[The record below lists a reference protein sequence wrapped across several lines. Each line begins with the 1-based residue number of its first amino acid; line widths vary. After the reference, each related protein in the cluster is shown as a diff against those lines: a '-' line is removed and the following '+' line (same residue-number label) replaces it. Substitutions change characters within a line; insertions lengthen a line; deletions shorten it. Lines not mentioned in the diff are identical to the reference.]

1 MNCTRSSLYEAFR
14 PFNIPF
20 DAKLVDVLEIGSNAD
35 PEAGVEVSVWEGD
48 TDGNHFMCTEIKRGG
63 GNPPPPPPP
72 PQPLFATLET
82 INPLH
87 FGSDQYM
94 IKLIHLRAS
103 LWYRLPNSPPPP
115 PHTHTLLY
123 TFKVH
128 TPLQWHMFTYYSF
141 QIHILQ
147 KVVTLLLC
155 SQLKAACQ
163 YLMTIRGAH
172 TTIPHTSK

>member
-72 PQPLFATLET
+72 PPAPFCNLGD
-82 INPLH
+82 N
-87 FGSDQYM
+87 
-94 IKLIHLRAS
+94 
-103 LWYRLPNSPPPP
+103 
-115 PHTHTLLY
+115 
-123 TFKVH
+123 
-128 TPLQWHMFTYYSF
+128 
-141 QIHILQ
+141 
-147 KVVTLLLC
+147 
-155 SQLKAACQ
+155 
-163 YLMTIRGAH
+163 
-172 TTIPHTSK
+172 